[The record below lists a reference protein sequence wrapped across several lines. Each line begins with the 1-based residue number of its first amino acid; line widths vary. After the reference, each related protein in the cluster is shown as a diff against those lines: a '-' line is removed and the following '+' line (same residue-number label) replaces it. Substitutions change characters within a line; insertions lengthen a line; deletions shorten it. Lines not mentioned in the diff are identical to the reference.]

1 MVSSRLRLCFA
12 FSREIR
18 LIFFIETST
27 KSVPVCVNRWWMV
40 NKPANVMHQINRS
53 MTAATRIPSR
63 LSRVSRLHFKQFRQ
77 SEKNIPV
84 CISHQAHKPF
94 IQWLPLLR
102 HHQWLKC
109 ILQLLLVKTKN
120 ALRWRWIAAAICD
133 RPTSCAIKHSF
144 TFYGVFFFSMYSVP

>member
-63 LSRVSRLHFKQFRQ
+63 LSRVSRLHFKQFGQ